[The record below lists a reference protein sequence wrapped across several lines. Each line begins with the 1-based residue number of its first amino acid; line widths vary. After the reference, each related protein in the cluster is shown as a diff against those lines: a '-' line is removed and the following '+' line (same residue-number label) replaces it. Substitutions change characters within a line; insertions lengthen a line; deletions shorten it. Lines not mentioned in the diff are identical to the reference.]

1 MATELHVGH
10 GVQLILAA
18 LGNHLKRKQE
28 ILRKVTISLPS
39 LRQGSSLLIINF
51 LFLMQLNVFI

>member
-28 ILRKVTISLPS
+28 ILRKVTTSLPPFS
-39 LRQGSSLLIINF
+39 KTRVITAHD
-51 LFLMQLNVFI
+51 